1 MFPFKLKP
9 AFKDYIWG
17 GDKLKKFYN
26 KNTDIEPV
34 AESWELSSHPDGMGV
49 IANGEFSGMAF
60 GDFIKK
66 YPNSVY
72 KGFNSEKD
80 FPVLIKFIDAK
91 ENLSVQVHPDDE
103 FAKIYEN
110 GQGKTEMWYVL
121 DCEPGAFLY
130 FGFRYAIPPEEFE
143 RRIQQKN
150 ITDVLR
156 KVYVKKGDVFFIES
170 GTIHAIGKGIVIAEI
185 QQNSNTT
192 YRVYDYGRTGKDGKQ
207 RELHIEKAKMVTKL
221 NRASLYELFDFEHT
235 ETEIFS
241 EKVLAKCKFFKVKYF
256 LLNGEIS
263 LLNLQKVFL
272 SYLCISGNSTL
283 KYKDDVIM
291 QIQKGDSVFIPADC
305 PEGITLFGNCEFIIT
320 TV

>member
-1 MFPFKLKP
+1 MFPFKLQP

-26 KNTDIEPV
+26 KNTDMETV

-49 IANGEFSGMAF
+49 IASGEFFGMEF

-72 KGFNSEKD
+72 QGFDSKTD

-91 ENLSVQVHPDDE
+91 ENLSVQVHPGDE
-103 FAKIYEN
+103 FARIYEN

-130 FGFRYAIPPEEFE
+130 FGFRYAILPEEFE

-156 KVYVKKGDVFFIES
+156 KIYVKKGDVFFIES
-170 GTIHAIGKGIVIAEI
+170 GTIHAIGKGIVIAEV

-192 YRVYDYGRTGKDGKQ
+192 YRVYDYGRIGKDGKQ
-207 RELHIEKAKMVTKL
+207 RELHIKKAKMVTKL
-221 NRASLYELFDFEHT
+221 NRANLYELFDFEHT

-241 EKVLAKCKFFKVKYF
+241 EKVLTKCKFFKVKYF
-256 LLNGEIS
+256 SLNGEIFI
-263 LLNLQKVFL
+263 LNSRKVFL
-272 SYLCISGNSTL
+272 SYLCISGECIL
-283 KYKDDVIM
+283 KYKGDVIM
-291 QIQKGDSVFIPADC
+291 KIKKGDSVFVPADC
-305 PEGITLFGNCEFIIT
+305 PEGIMLSGKGEFIIT